1 MNKLIKYGTLVLALV
16 LVAAIASS
24 LIIGRNKN
32 RIAEDFSDV
41 RAYRTEVSTEDFIDD
56 EEIPGNPFTSPLRED
71 LRNMTA
77 DAFFILN
84 DTRIEQNLEP
94 LAWSSELEYYARI
107 RAEEISCMFDK
118 KHVRPNGAAWFTIR
132 ASVVLGEN
140 IYKGKGNAQEAMAS
154 WIPNITD
161 NENFLCTEFTR
172 CAIAVY
178 ESDDG
183 EYYWVALFSAE

>member
-1 MNKLIKYGTLVLALV
+1 MNKMIKYGTLVLALV

-41 RAYRTEVSTEDFIDD
+41 RAYRIEVSAEVFIDD
-56 EEIPGNPFTSPLRED
+56 EEIPGNPFASPLRED

-94 LAWSSELEYYARI
+94 LAWSSMVYY
-107 RAEEISCMFDK
+107 
-118 KHVRPNGAAWFTIR
+118 
-132 ASVVLGEN
+132 
-140 IYKGKGNAQEAMAS
+140 
-154 WIPNITD
+154 
-161 NENFLCTEFTR
+161 
-172 CAIAVY
+172 
-178 ESDDG
+178 
-183 EYYWVALFSAE
+183 